1 MRRPLPKNLYRR
13 DFTLIELLVVIAIIA
28 ILASMLL
35 PALSKAR
42 DKAKSIACVNNLKTM
57 SLACTMYSDDFEDWI
72 IPSRLTKN
80 NGSIWYNLLTPPA
93 DSAFGAGTYLP
104 GTVFS
109 NKKQNTIWSC
119 PSEPRPLGDHSLK
132 TGEFTYAQYSL
143 NGYIS
148 GYPGAS
154 DNRNLMYRRAQL
166 PYPGKTFA
174 IADSSCTASFV
185 FSYVR
190 DMGYR
195 HGGADTRGWANEKM
209 QSRSASEVPSSACKT
224 NIAMLDGH
232 VETLS
237 MQQIMPDNSNPGK
250 KVGITVRKDGTHVCG
265 NASGSGMVAVGWN
278 MDALNYK

>member
-1 MRRPLPKNLYRR
+1 MRSLSSPRR
-13 DFTLIELLVVIAIIA
+13 VFTLIELLVVIAIIA

-42 DKAKSIACVNNLKTM
+42 DKAKSIACVNNLKTI
-57 SLACTMYSDDFEDWI
+57 SLACAMYSDDFEDWI
-72 IPSRLTKN
+72 IPGRLTKN
-80 NGSIWYNLLTPPA
+80 NGSIWYYLLTP
-93 DSAFGAGTYLP
+93 DSGSSFGAGTYLP
-104 GTVFS
+104 GPVYST
-109 NKKQNTIWSC
+109 KRQNTIWSC
-119 PSEPRPLGDHSLK
+119 PSEPRPLGDYSLK
-132 TGEFTYAQYSL
+132 TGEFTYGQYSV

-148 GYPGAS
+148 GTPAAS
-154 DNRNLMYRRAQL
+154 DNRGFMFRRAQL

-174 IADSSCTASFV
+174 IADSSCTATYM

-195 HGGADTRGWANEKM
+195 HGGADTRAWANANM
-209 QSRSASEVPSSACKT
+209 QSRSASEVSSNACKT

-237 MQQIMPDNSNPGK
+237 MPEIMPSNGTPGK

-265 NASGSGMVAVGWN
+265 NSSSTGMIAVGWD
-278 MDALNYK
+278 MTALNYK